1 VRTPKG
7 AWMSKHPRNR
17 YVPSD
22 GNVACHYGMLHVLYI
37 YRTCSDGNVA
47 CHYGML
53 HVLYIYRTCSDG
65 NVACNYGMLHVI
77 MERQQHICRVCVC
90 FF

>member
-1 VRTPKG
+1 MRTPKG

-17 YVPSD
+17 YVP
-22 GNVACHYGMLHVLYI
+22 
-37 YRTCSDGNVA
+37 SDGNVA

>member
-1 VRTPKG
+1 MRTPKG

-37 YRTCSDGNVA
+37 YRTCSD
-47 CHYGML
+47 
-53 HVLYIYRTCSDG
+53 D